1 MIGRTVEKAILFI
14 YLMDITARNSTID
27 SNTEIN
33 TFHKYLIKKTDKA
46 LKSEAAL
53 KQNGYDNFFSF
64 EVQYNPATIRLNTSS
79 STVNE
84 SDSEIGAKSNSVE
97 KNKNNEKVKKDTKTP
112 QKKTDTFVES
122 KLSFEL
128 IFDDCNGVRKKMDSI
143 MSLLSSSFTQQV
155 IFYWSQMVFRGT
167 VTSVSNTYTMFDSH
181 GTPIRGNMNLSISQ
195 KIENTEVNDKLYW
208 DKAFDKYFKSSS
220 KKRLSIK
227 KLFDNTEKA
236 VLEIADFSERQVEK
250 TDATA
255 PNSGKGAIGFHASVE
270 DFIDKIKNY
279 GKSVSGDDDNEVFIS
294 FKGFNSY
301 RFECQFNP
309 ESLSLSGSGSSEMPT
324 INKKSRSEDTTI
336 TLSFTLIFDKT
347 DSKDSSVQPEVEAL
361 TAIVR
366 DKKKQ
371 MASFTWGKKSYQGV
385 INSIEA
391 EYKMFNSNYEPVRAS
406 AMISMTVY
414 DESISGAL
422 SEIWANRY
430 MNYIY
435 NAK

>member
-1 MIGRTVEKAILFI
+1 M
-14 YLMDITARNSTID
+14 
-27 SNTEIN
+27 
-33 TFHKYLIKKTDKA
+33 
-46 LKSEAAL
+46 
-53 KQNGYDNFFSF
+53 
-64 EVQYNPATIRLNTSS
+64 
-79 STVNE
+79 
-84 SDSEIGAKSNSVE
+84 
-97 KNKNNEKVKKDTKTP
+97 
-112 QKKTDTFVES
+112 
-122 KLSFEL
+122 
-128 IFDDCNGVRKKMDSI
+128 
-143 MSLLSSSFTQQV
+143 
-155 IFYWSQMVFRGT
+155 
-167 VTSVSNTYTMFDSH
+167 
-181 GTPIRGNMNLSISQ
+181 
-195 KIENTEVNDKLYW
+195 
-208 DKAFDKYFKSSS
+208 
-220 KKRLSIK
+220 
-227 KLFDNTEKA
+227 
-236 VLEIADFSERQVEK
+236 
-250 TDATA
+250 DATA
-255 PNSGKGAIGFHASVE
+255 PNSGKGAIGFRASVE

-294 FKGFNSY
+294 FKGFNTY

-324 INKKSRSEDTTI
+324 INKKARSEDTTI

-414 DESISGAL
+414 DESVSGAL

>member
-14 YLMDITARNSTID
+14 YLIDITARNSTID
-27 SNTEIN
+27 VANTDIN
-33 TFHKYLIKKTDKA
+33 TFHKYLIDNTRNA
-46 LKSEAAL
+46 LKYETAL
-53 KQNGYDNFFSF
+53 KQNGYDNFFRF
-64 EVQYNPATIRLNTSS
+64 EVQYNPATIRLNTSTGTGNKS
-79 STVNE
+79 QSKKGVKTNSTGKNE
-84 SDSEIGAKSNSVE
+84 
-97 KNKNNEKVKKDTKTP
+97 NNENNENDKKEAV
-112 QKKTDTFVES
+112 FGAES
-122 KLSFEL
+122 TLSFDL
-128 IFDDCNGVRKKMDSI
+128 IFADCNGVRKKMDSI

-155 IFYWSQMVFRGT
+155 IFFWSKMVFRGT
-167 VTSVSNTYTMFDSH
+167 VTSVSNTYTMFDSSGIPIM
-181 GTPIRGNMNLSISQ
+181 GTMNLSISQ
-195 KIENTEVNDKLYW
+195 KTQYAEAYDKTYW
-208 DKAFDKYFKSSS
+208 DNAVNAYFKSIS
-220 KKRLSIK
+220 KKRFSINN
-227 KLFDNTEKA
+227 LFDTTEKA
-236 VLEIADFSERQVEK
+236 VLEIADFSERKVEK
-250 TDATA
+250 TDAA
-255 PNSGKGAIGFHASVE
+255 SPNAGKGSIGFRASVE
-270 DFIDKIKNY
+270 EFIDKIKNY
-279 GKSVSGDDDNEVFIS
+279 GKSVSDDDDNEVFIA
-294 FKGFNSY
+294 FKGYNTY

-309 ESLSLSGSGSSEMPT
+309 TSLLISGNGSSEMPT
-324 INKKSRSEDTTI
+324 VDRTARSIYTNINLE
-336 TLSFTLIFDKT
+336 FTLIFDKS

-414 DESISGAL
+414 DESVSGAL